1 MGCTSIFLLLV
12 ARSADARGLMMA
24 TIFCCFV
31 VVCRDGLR
39 GENFVRTALI
49 SVCLS
54 GILIYSMSVLCQ
66 GKFSPLAFLH
76 NFL

>member
-1 MGCTSIFLLLV
+1 MGCTSVFLLLV

-49 SVCLS
+49 SVCL
-54 GILIYSMSVLCQ
+54 V
-66 GKFSPLAFLH
+66 F
-76 NFL
+76 